1 MVKAAIVIPARFGS
15 CRLPGKPL
23 LRQTGKYLIQHVY
36 ERAKEAGCAE
46 QVVIATD
53 DPRVRAAAQHFGAPC
68 LMTARCHA
76 NGTQRVAEVAASL
89 RANIIINVQGDEP
102 LIEPADID
110 KLAEQASSP
119 HVVMATLA
127 APIRD
132 VGTYRDPNC
141 VKVVRADDGRAM
153 YFSRAPIPF
162 FREGT
167 PALGSA
173 CVLQHI
179 GIYAYRRDFL
189 MQLVQMPVH
198 ELEIIEKLEQLRVL
212 ARGFP
217 IHVGLTDHVSRGVD
231 TYEDYR
237 RFVEQ
242 FRSRNRMLAA

>member
-1 MVKAAIVIPARFGS
+1 MQTAIVIPARFGS
-15 CRLPGKPL
+15 CRLRGKPL

-36 ERAKEAGCAE
+36 ERAREARCAQ

-53 DPRVRAAAQHFGAPC
+53 DPRVRAAAQHFGATC
-68 LMTARCHA
+68 LMTRRSHV
-76 NGTQRVAEVAASL
+76 NGTERVAEVAASL
-89 RANIIINVQGDEP
+89 HADIIINVQGDEP

-110 KLAEQASSP
+110 RLAEQVSSRQ
-119 HVVMATLA
+119 VLMATLA
-127 APIRD
+127 TPIRD
-132 VGTYRDPNC
+132 VSMYRDPNC
-141 VKVVRADDGRAM
+141 VKVVRADDGRAL

-167 PALGSA
+167 PSLGSA
-173 CVLQHI
+173 SVLQHI

-198 ELEIIEKLEQLRVL
+198 ELETIEKLEQLRVL
-212 ARGFP
+212 AMGFP

-242 FRSRNRMLAA
+242 FRSRNRVLAA

>member
-1 MVKAAIVIPARFGS
+1 VKAAIIIPARFGS

-36 ERAKEAGCAE
+36 ERAREARCAE

-68 LMTARCHA
+68 SMTRRSHA

-89 RANIIINVQGDEP
+89 RADIIINVQGDEP

-132 VGTYRDPNC
+132 ASTYRDPSC
-141 VKVVRADDGRAM
+141 VKVVRADDGRAL
-153 YFSRAPIPF
+153 YFSRATIPF
-162 FREGT
+162 FRDGA
-167 PALGSA
+167 PSLGSTS
-173 CVLQHI
+173 VLQHI

-189 MQLVQMPVH
+189 MQLIQMPVH
-198 ELEIIEKLEQLRVL
+198 ELEVIEKLEQLRAL
-212 ARGFP
+212 ALGFP

-231 TYEDYR
+231 TYDDYR

-242 FRSRNRMLAA
+242 FRSRNRVLAA

>member
-1 MVKAAIVIPARFGS
+1 VKVAIVIPARFGS

-23 LRQTGKYLIQHVY
+23 LRQTGKYLIEHVY
-36 ERAKEAGCAE
+36 ERARQARCAE

-68 LMTARCHA
+68 MITRRSHA
-76 NGTQRVAEVAASL
+76 NGTERVAEVAASL
-89 RANIIINVQGDEP
+89 RADIIINVQGDEP
-102 LIEPADID
+102 LIESDAID

-132 VGTYRDPNC
+132 ASTYRDPNC

-167 PALGSA
+167 ASLGSA
-173 CVLQHI
+173 SVLQHI

-198 ELEIIEKLEQLRVL
+198 ELEVIEKLEQLRVL
-212 ARGFP
+212 ARGFH
-217 IHVGLTDHVSRGVD
+217 IHVGLTDHVSQGVD

-237 RFVEQ
+237 RFVVQ
-242 FRSRNRMLAA
+242 YRGRNSMVAA